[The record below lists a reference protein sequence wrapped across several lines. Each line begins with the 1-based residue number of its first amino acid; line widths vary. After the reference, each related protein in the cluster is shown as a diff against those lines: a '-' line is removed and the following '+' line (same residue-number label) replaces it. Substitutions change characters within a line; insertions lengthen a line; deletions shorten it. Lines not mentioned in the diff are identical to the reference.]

1 MTCPATLYRICP
13 EIRIGDAM
21 PVKNFLSPAL
31 ILMMLLAAGC
41 ARVPERALSNPETA
55 LDTGGKTTMLF
66 HSVLYYP
73 GAISLNFPGY
83 IVGIEKSPVEK
94 VAEREDIL
102 VRGKPRDGLSR
113 KDAYKQVVG
122 KKILYVSHI
131 IQDLNF
137 PYGMG
142 DCALYNAYVQPGDN
156 ETNQLVAPCRGYGVT
171 GPVTPKRAYKNSWK
185 ALDILRASLEGQLKS
200 GRYTHVVV
208 MTMGWNTVQEEAVRN
223 FNTIVKNIR
232 LAADERG
239 EEFAP
244 LFIGVTWPSQWQSD
258 WLGPLYKMVSF
269 PVKAYDADELGLMW
283 LGVLIHD
290 TLPRAMEDSRRLP
303 LVIIGHSF
311 GARASSVAACV
322 GPVIYED
329 AGGHI
334 EREGLGDDSILINLQ
349 GAFFIKRLL
358 GQEHDRGLYFHDMCS
373 SVSRV
378 FLTSSRYDLAM
389 DAMFFGPY
397 AGNNKSYEKFCLGDK
412 TAGLSCLHA
421 DSSGRIIEKS
431 GLDHI
436 VYINAD
442 RLIYQNAYLSGGG
455 AHSDIYRKE
464 HGVLI
469 WDMISW
475 KQGYP

>member
-1 MTCPATLYRICP
+1 MQRNLLILFFTA
-13 EIRIGDAM
+13 
-21 PVKNFLSPAL
+21 AL
-31 ILMMLLAAGC
+31 ISGC
-41 ARVPERALSNPETA
+41 AEIPQRALQNPETA
-55 LDTGGKTTMLF
+55 LETGGETTMLF
-66 HSVLYYP
+66 HSILYYP

-83 IVGIEKSPVEK
+83 IVGIEKSPVERI
-94 VAEREDIL
+94 APREDIL
-102 VRGKPRDGLSR
+102 VCGRLKDGLSQ
-113 KDAYKQVVG
+113 KGAYRQVVD
-122 KKILYVSHI
+122 KKVLFISHI
-131 IQDLNF
+131 MKDVNTPFGIGN
-137 PYGMG
+137 
-142 DCALYNAYVQPGDN
+142 CVLYNAYVQPGDN
-156 ETNQLVAPCRGYGVT
+156 DTKQLVESCRET
-171 GPVTPKRAYKNSWK
+171 GGIGQVPPEHAYKKSWK
-185 ALDILRASLEGQLKS
+185 ALDILRQSMERQLRA
-200 GRYTHVVV
+200 GRYTHIVVI
-208 MTMGWNTVQEEAVRN
+208 TMGWNTVQEEAVRN
-223 FNTIVKNIR
+223 FNTIIRNIKE
-232 LAADERG
+232 AADRQG
-239 EEFAP
+239 RPFNP
-244 LFIGVTWPSQWQSD
+244 LVIGVTWPSQWQND
-258 WLGPLYKMVSF
+258 WLGPLYKALSF
-269 PVKAYDADELGLMW
+269 PVKAYDADELGLTW
-283 LGVLIHD
+283 LGVLLHD
-290 TLPRAMEDSRRLP
+290 TLPKVTAALGDTEKIP
-303 LVIIGHSF
+303 VVIIGHSF

-412 TAGLSCLHA
+412 TAGLSCVHA

-475 KQGYP
+475 KQGHP